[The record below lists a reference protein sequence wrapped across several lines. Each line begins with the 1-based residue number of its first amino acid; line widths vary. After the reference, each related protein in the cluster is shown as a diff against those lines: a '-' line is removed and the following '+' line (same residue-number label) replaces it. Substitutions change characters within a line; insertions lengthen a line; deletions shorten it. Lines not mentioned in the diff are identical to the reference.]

1 MTAAHT
7 QRRHGF
13 IVGSQTDD
21 RGSVASVLVK
31 CPWCRGVHRHSMRG
45 AAGYASPWCGVPGV
59 VYQLIWPLEEANTES
74 CDFSSAEE
82 PRDDNDPFDPEVDH
96 S

>member
-13 IVGSQTDD
+13 IVGSTTDD

-31 CPWCRGVHRHSMRG
+31 CPWCRGVHQHSLRG
-45 AAGYASPWCGVPGV
+45 TPGFGRPWCGVPGV
-59 VYQLIWPLEEANTES
+59 VYQLRWPIDGGEHA
-74 CDFSSAEE
+74 
-82 PRDDNDPFDPEVDH
+82 
-96 S
+96 